1 MALIMDNNWQWNLS
15 LIYYNGI
22 HISRSDSQNTVDEY
36 KKGYFEF
43 TEIHLRMVDKTNGN
57 KLAEIQIS
65 FDENLF
71 SIKRETDVGWSEFPL
86 EKQTLNQCLA
96 TLNIP
101 PIPDIFIENNAR
113 ILDFD
118 YDIHYPAADNIQS
131 FKTGGRYHIG
141 LNVNQSP
148 TSIAN
153 KGLLEQS
160 ALSDVIAYL

>member
-1 MALIMDNNWQWNLS
+1 MALIMDNNWQWNLFV
-15 LIYYNGI
+15 IYYNGI
-22 HISRSDSQNTVDEY
+22 HISSRENQNTVDEY

-43 TEIHLRMVDKTNGN
+43 NEIHLRMVDKTDGN

-101 PIPDIFIENNAR
+101 PIQDIFIENNTR
-113 ILDFD
+113 ILDLD
-118 YDIHYPAADNIQS
+118 YDRHYPAADNIQS
-131 FKTGGRYHIG
+131 FKNGGQYHIG

-148 TSIAN
+148 TSISN
-153 KGLLEQS
+153 KGLLEQF
-160 ALSDVIAYL
+160 ALSDVKTYL